1 MEPRSTH
8 IVPTS
13 LLHEA
18 LEGVLSTY
26 FGRRRS
32 IKKLR
37 RRSSAYSSSY
47 ALENLELELDRH
59 QHLSLVFK
67 NLSPGSVLKTARQV
81 RPGFVY
87 HPERE
92 IEIYRHIL
100 NRKKL
105 GTPICYGA
113 VEVPELE
120 RYWLFLER
128 VEGPLLWQRGRL
140 QSWEQ
145 AAAWLAMLHTHF
157 HVQPGNGCKRWLKY
171 VVRYDEHMLTTWLLR
186 AEEFLRR
193 DAESSPEIWRRF
205 ARLVSR
211 YDRVIDHLLD
221 LPMSLI
227 HGEFFPSNVILRPSG
242 QGWEICAVDW
252 EMAAVGPGLI
262 DLAALTAGDWTAD
275 QKRKLIGAYGEA
287 LRAASGWSPSIP
299 ELFEA
304 VAYCQLH
311 LSIQLLGWAS
321 DWSPPKRHTQN
332 WLGEALRISRDLGLQ
347 SPVRPVAMAGII

>member
-1 MEPRSTH
+1 MELRSTH
-8 IVPTS
+8 NVPTS
-13 LLHEA
+13 LLYES
-18 LEGVLSTY
+18 LETVLSNY
-26 FGRRRS
+26 FGRKRS
-32 IKKLR
+32 IRQLR
-37 RRSSAYSSSY
+37 RRYSAYSSSY
-47 ALENLELELDRH
+47 ALENLELELDRGE
-59 QHLSLVFK
+59 HLRLVFK

-81 RPGFVY
+81 RPGFIY

-100 NRKKL
+100 DPKRL

-128 VEGPLLWQRGRL
+128 VDGPLLWQRGRL
-140 QSWEQ
+140 ERWEQ
-145 AAAWLAMLHTHF
+145 AAGWLAMLHT
-157 HVQPGNGCKRWLKY
+157 QYRGKRGNGNAPWRKY
-171 VVRYDEHMLTTWLLR
+171 LARYDEHMLTTWLMR

-193 DAESSPEIWRRF
+193 DGDNSREVWRRF
-205 ARLVSR
+205 TRLASR
-211 YDRVIDHLLD
+211 YDEVIARVLD

-227 HGEFFPSNVILRPSG
+227 HGEFFPSNVILRPG
-242 QGWEICAVDW
+242 RRGWEICPVDW
-252 EMAAVGPGLI
+252 EMAAIGPGLI
-262 DLAALTAGDWTAD
+262 DLAALTAGNWSAE
-275 QKRKLIGAYGEA
+275 QKRKLVAAYREG
-287 LRAASGWSPSIP
+287 LRTANGWLPSIP

-332 WLGEALRISRDLGLQ
+332 WLGEALRLSGALGL
-347 SPVRPVAMAGII
+347 

>member
-1 MEPRSTH
+1 MEPRANHNVSTS
-8 IVPTS
+8 VLFES
-13 LLHEA
+13 LET
-18 LEGVLSTY
+18 VLSNY

-32 IKKLR
+32 IKQLR

-47 ALENLELELDRH
+47 ALENLELELDRGE
-59 QHLSLVFK
+59 HLRLVFK

-81 RPGFVY
+81 RPGFIY

-100 NRKKL
+100 EPERL

-145 AAAWLAMLHTHF
+145 AAGWLAKLHTQYR
-157 HVQPGNGCKRWLKY
+157 VKRDNGGASWLKY
-171 VVRYDEHMLTTWLLR
+171 LARYDEHMLTTWLLR

-193 DAESSPEIWRRF
+193 DGDNSPEVWRRF
-205 ARLVSR
+205 ARLANH
-211 YDRVIDHLLD
+211 YDEVIARVLD

-227 HGEFFPSNVILRPSG
+227 HGEFFPSNVILRPTPL
-242 QGWEICAVDW
+242 GWEICPVDW
-252 EMAAVGPGLI
+252 EMAAIGPGLI
-262 DLAALTAGDWTAD
+262 DLAALTAGNWTAD
-275 QKRKLIGAYGEA
+275 QKRKMVEAYGEA
-287 LRAASGWSPSIP
+287 LHAVDGWSPSIP

-332 WLGEALRISRDLGLQ
+332 WLGEALRLSGTLGL
-347 SPVRPVAMAGII
+347 